1 MIWEKHMAGRRMMYT
16 KQTGSRWIRFVLLI
30 ILAFI
35 LTGCGLGD
43 WNYDLPNGYA
53 IWRINSQDIALVKL
67 ENEYSGTCVIDRY
80 ILEFCYNDTYIGI
93 KRLMVDESIPYQDVN
108 IETMD
113 HSNPS
118 YYLVNTLEDKVMG
131 PYTAEEYDDQIKAMG
146 VETMCDW
153 IKTVPKPDGAK

>member
-1 MIWEKHMAGRRMMYT
+1 MTERRMMYT

-30 ILAFI
+30 IIAFI

-43 WNYDLPNGYA
+43 WNYNLPNGYA

-93 KRLMVDESIPYQDVN
+93 KRLMVDDSIPYQDVD